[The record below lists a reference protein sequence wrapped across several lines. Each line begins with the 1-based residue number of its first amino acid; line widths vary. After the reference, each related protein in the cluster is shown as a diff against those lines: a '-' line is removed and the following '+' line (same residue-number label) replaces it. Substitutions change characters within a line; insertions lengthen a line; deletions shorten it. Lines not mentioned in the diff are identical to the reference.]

1 MKDVKTARGRNLNM
15 AILAAQNEETRA
27 ISNVPVNAKGDIIDN
42 RGNVKVPREKV
53 SKEYYKDNLTGI
65 EETISIKEDAVQE
78 PVAQA
83 EPEPPQPKPKAKK
96 KEAPAPKVE
105 PVVPVVTEEEQGV
118 TEVGRRSRTRE
129 DGSKYWEIEFSDG
142 SMTTEEDSGV
152 Q

>member
-15 AILAAQNEETRA
+15 AILAAQNEQTRA

-42 RGNVKVPREKV
+42 RGNVTVPREQV

-65 EETISIKEDAVQE
+65 EESISIKEDKTEA
-78 PVAQA
+78 PVVEA
-83 EPEPPQPKPKAKK
+83 EPAKQPPKPKAKK

-105 PVVPVVTEEEQGV
+105 PVVPVVAEEEGV

-129 DGSKYWEIEFSDG
+129 DGTKYWEIEFSDG
-142 SMTTEEDSGV
+142 SMTTEEDSDV
-152 Q
+152 

>member
-65 EETISIKEDAVQE
+65 EDFIGLIFLECQE
-78 PVAQA
+78 NQINSLNVSTLSLL
-83 EPEPPQPKPKAKK
+83 K
-96 KEAPAPKVE
+96 
-105 PVVPVVTEEEQGV
+105 TLDI
-118 TEVGRRSRTRE
+118 R
-129 DGSKYWEIEFSDG
+129 
-142 SMTTEEDSGV
+142 
-152 Q
+152 